1 MFSSLALT
9 AALMGLSGGA
19 HCVGMCAPLSQGV
32 LKACQALPASGRRLT
47 AVQWA
52 FQGGRLLAYA
62 LLGALAAVSVDA
74 IAWASTHLK
83 LFKPFWF
90 MLQFAVLLLGLALL
104 RQGRQPA
111 VLQQLALRVSR
122 FMQRRTS
129 LHAVLHWPA
138 PLRAAL
144 SGMLWIFMPCGLLYA
159 AVMVAVLADSPV
171 QGAGVM
177 IAFGLGSAVSM
188 GLLLGS
194 VWPRLRA
201 WIESRGVGAEALA
214 VRVAGL
220 GLVLMAAW
228 SMGHSLWMRVYDAL
242 CAM

>member
-32 LKACQALPASGRRLT
+32 LRACQALPASGRRLT
-47 AVQWA
+47 VVQWS
-52 FQGGRLLAYA
+52 FQAGRLLAYA
-62 LLGALAAVSVDA
+62 GLGALAAFSVDSV
-74 IAWASTHLK
+74 AWASSHVK

-90 MLQFAVLLLGLALL
+90 MLQFAVLLLGLSLL
-104 RQGRQPA
+104 WQGRQPA
-111 VLQQLALRVSR
+111 ILQRLAWQVSR
-122 FMQRRTS
+122 WMQQRTS

-138 PLRAAL
+138 ALRAVL

-159 AVMVAVLADSPV
+159 AVMVAVLADSPM
-171 QGAGVM
+171 QGAAVM

-188 GLLLGS
+188 GVLLGS
-194 VWPRLRA
+194 VWPRLRR
-201 WIESRGVGAEALA
+201 WVQSRGLEAESLAIRLSGVALT
-214 VRVAGL
+214 
-220 GLVLMAAW
+220 LMAAW
-228 SMGHSLWMRVYDAL
+228 SLGHGLWMKVYDAI